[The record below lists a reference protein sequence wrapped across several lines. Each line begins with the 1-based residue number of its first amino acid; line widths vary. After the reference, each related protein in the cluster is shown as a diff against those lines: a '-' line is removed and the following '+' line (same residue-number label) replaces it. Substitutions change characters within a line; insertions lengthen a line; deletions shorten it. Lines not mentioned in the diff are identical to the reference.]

1 MQNKEPLFRMTKRS
15 QISFGMIVLIHLIA
29 LVLALIVCA
38 VVIVLITHVN
48 PLGVYSAIYEGAV
61 GNSRRFWVTV
71 RETVVLLL
79 IAVGLTPAFRMRFWN
94 VGAEGQILMGGMIS
108 AALMIYCGGKLPN
121 FLLILAMLLGSILA
135 GMIWGL
141 IPAYFKAKY
150 NTNETLFTL
159 MMNYVAMQLV
169 NYAICFWENPKGS
182 NTVGIINKKTNFGW
196 FPSIA
201 GNPYILNVLI
211 VLAVTLLM
219 SWYLRRSKQG
229 FEIAVVGSSQNTAR
243 YAGIN
248 VKRVQH
254 GQRPRIHGHHRRL
267 DVRLQPAVHADHFGT
282 ADLHA
287 AGRDPDRDPVQA
299 ERELFRHHHRH
310 YPVFPDRV

>member
-1 MQNKEPLFRMTKRS
+1 
-15 QISFGMIVLIHLIA
+15 
-29 LVLALIVCA
+29 
-38 VVIVLITHVN
+38 
-48 PLGVYSAIYEGAV
+48 
-61 GNSRRFWVTV
+61 
-71 RETVVLLL
+71 
-79 IAVGLTPAFRMRFWN
+79 
-94 VGAEGQILMGGMIS
+94 
-108 AALMIYCGGKLPN
+108 
-121 FLLILAMLLGSILA
+121 MLLGSILA

-219 SWYLRRSKQG
+219 SWYLRPAPSADWRAPSSSAGPATLSPPARPTAADSRRS
-229 FEIAVVGSSQNTAR
+229 SSP
-243 YAGIN
+243 GC
-248 VKRVQH
+248 
-254 GQRPRIHGHHRRL
+254 P
-267 DVRLQPAVHADHFGT
+267 
-282 ADLHA
+282 DLT
-287 AGRDPDRDPVQA
+287 RCSC
-299 ERELFRHHHRH
+299 
-310 YPVFPDRV
+310 